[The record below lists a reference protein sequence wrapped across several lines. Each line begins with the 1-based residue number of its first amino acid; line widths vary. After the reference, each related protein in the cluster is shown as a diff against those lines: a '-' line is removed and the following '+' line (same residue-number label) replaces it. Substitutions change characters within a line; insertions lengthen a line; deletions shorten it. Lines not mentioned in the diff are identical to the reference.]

1 MLFGVC
7 WSPENAAVMADA
19 GFDFM
24 ELNVQAHLKPQE
36 SDAWFASY
44 LPVLQS
50 ARPPCLAANCF
61 VPGNL
66 KICGPETE
74 PEKLAAYVAVALR
87 RARQAG
93 MKTIVFGSGGARRI
107 PDGFSRDQAW
117 NQLVE
122 FGRMTAVLAAREQ
135 ITIAV
140 EPLNRAECNVLTA
153 VGESAR
159 YVREVNHPSFRL
171 LVDAYHWLK
180 DDDSW
185 DDLVAAGPLLSHVH
199 IATRNARLA
208 PGGEACDFGPF
219 FAALR
224 AVGYAGP
231 VSIECGSKDLGER
244 PAHYLSELRKAAGA
258 SN

>member
-1 MLFGVC
+1 
-7 WSPENAAVMADA
+7 MADA
-19 GFDFM
+19 GFDFI

-36 SDAWFASY
+36 SDAWFEAY
-44 LPVLQS
+44 LPTLQ
-50 ARPPCLAANCF
+50 ATRPPCLAANCF

-66 KICGPETE
+66 KICGPETD
-74 PEKLAAYVAVALR
+74 PAKLAAYVAVAVR

-93 MKTIVFGSGGARRI
+93 MRTIVFGSGGARRI
-107 PDGFSRDQAW
+107 PDGFSREQAW
-117 NQLVE
+117 TQLVE
-122 FGRMTAVLAAREQ
+122 FGRMAALLAARES

-185 DDLVAAGPLLSHVH
+185 DDLVAAGSLLCHVH

-208 PGGEACDFGPF
+208 PGGEPCDFGPF

-224 AVGYAGP
+224 RASYDGL
-231 VSIECGSKDLGER
+231 VSIECSSKDLGDR
-244 PAHYLSELRKAAGA
+244 PAYYLSELRKLAGA
-258 SN
+258 GA